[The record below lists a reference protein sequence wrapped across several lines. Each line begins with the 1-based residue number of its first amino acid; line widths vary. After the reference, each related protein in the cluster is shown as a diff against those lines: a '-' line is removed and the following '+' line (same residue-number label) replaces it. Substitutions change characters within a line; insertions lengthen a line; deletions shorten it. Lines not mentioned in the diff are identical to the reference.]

1 MKRTMTDFLL
11 AWVLVTAA
19 ILAGLSLM
27 ALAASFVV
35 YDWGIFQVMIWN
47 NFPLLL
53 RTTSVCALFVT
64 VVIIKD

>member
-11 AWVLVTAA
+11 AWVLLTAA

-35 YDWGIFQVMIWN
+35 YDWGIFQTIIWN
-47 NFPLLL
+47 QFP
-53 RTTSVCALFVT
+53 SVVRGVALTALFVT
-64 VVIIKD
+64 LIL

>member
-11 AWVLVTAA
+11 AWVLLTAA

-35 YDWGIFQVMIWN
+35 YDWGIFQMIIWN
-47 NFPLLL
+47 QFPSLL
-53 RTTSVCALFVT
+53 RGVGLTAFFVT
-64 VVIIKD
+64 LILW